1 MKARF
6 SLAATT
12 VLGGLLAAGS
22 LALPASA
29 TEGYFQHG
37 YGVRQYAVGGAGVA
51 DSRDAMS
58 MSINPAG
65 IVHVDRQLQLGI
77 AAFMPYRS
85 YEATDTAFVAPGD
98 IDSDRNIFFVPN
110 VAYTQPIDDVSSWGV
125 VMYGNGGMNT
135 SWPDVANTSP
145 GCVGS
150 LNNSGAFCGG
160 DAGVDLMQ
168 AFMSAVYARQF
179 GPLSI
184 GIAPTVVVQRFK
196 ASGLRAFG
204 TFGFSEDSNHLSNEG
219 YDWSWGGGLRAGVE
233 FAVNDRLRLG
243 LSGQTKMWMTKFDQ
257 YAGLFKNQGNMD
269 IPPAIVAGLAFDATP
284 DLTLMFDYKHIFYS
298 DVPTVGDPTDYVG
311 NKFGSDKG
319 PGFGWA
325 DVDAFK
331 FGVEW
336 RANETWTLRA
346 GYAYNTNPIDSEDVE
361 LNILAPGVVQHHI
374 TGGLSYRVTPGSSID
389 FSGAYMPTVSVSG
402 PETLCGGDFPPC
414 GDIKLSMHQFQFA
427 LGWTYHF
434 GE

>member
-85 YEATDTAFVAPGD
+85 YEGTNTGFVADGD

-135 SWPDVANTSP
+135 SWPEV
-145 GCVGS
+145 
-150 LNNSGAFCGG
+150 NNPNGGPCTAEGVFCGRE
-160 DAGVDLMQ
+160 AGVDLMQ
-168 AFMSAVYARQF
+168 AFISPVYARQF

-196 ASGLRAFG
+196 ASGLRLFD
-204 TFGFSEDSNHLSNEG
+204 TFGFSEDGDHLTNKG

-233 FAVNDRLRLG
+233 FAVSDRLRLG
-243 LSGQTKMWMTKFDQ
+243 LSGQTKMWMTKFDR
-257 YAGLFKNQGNMD
+257 YAGLFKNQGAMD

-298 DVPTVGDPTDYVG
+298 DVPTVGDSTQTG
-311 NKFGSDKG
+311 TFFGADNG

-331 FGVEW
+331 FGAEW
-336 RANETWTLRA
+336 RANEDWTLRA
-346 GYAYNTNPIDSEDVE
+346 GYAYNTNPIDSEDVT

-374 TGGLSYRVTPGSSID
+374 TGGFSYMVTPSSSID
-389 FSGAYMPTVSVSG
+389 FSGAYMPNVSVSG
-402 PETLCGGDFPPC
+402 PETGACQAFQTRC